1 MAVTTMRRRPPM
13 QLIRDP
19 RPAPLLPNAV
29 LGMSLFVIA
38 EIMLFAGL
46 ISAFTIVKAGSPGSW
61 PPPGQPRLPIGETL
75 VNTGALLLSGV
86 VLFTARRAF
95 LRQRDAAVRPLAVAI
110 ALGAFF
116 VVFQG
121 VEWVS
126 MLRQGLTI
134 TTSSY
139 GSFFYLIVGTHAL
152 HAVASL
158 VYLGVVW
165 WGLVEGRN
173 VRHRFAGAQVFWYFV
188 VGMWPFIYYKVYL

>member
-1 MAVTTMRRRPPM
+1 M
-13 QLIRDP
+13 QLITDP

-38 EIMLFAGL
+38 EIMFFAGL

-61 PPPGQPRLPIGETL
+61 PPPGQPRLPVGETL
-75 VNTGALLLSGV
+75 VNTGALLLSGAA
-86 VLFTARRAF
+86 LFWARQAF
-95 LRQRDAAVRPLAVAI
+95 HRRRDDAVRPLAVAI
-110 ALGAFF
+110 ALGSFF

-126 MLRQGLTI
+126 LLGQGLTL

-139 GSFFYLIVGTHAL
+139 GSFFYLIVGVHAL
-152 HAVASL
+152 HAVAAL
-158 VYLGVVW
+158 IYLAVVC
-165 WGLVEGRN
+165 WGLLGGEN